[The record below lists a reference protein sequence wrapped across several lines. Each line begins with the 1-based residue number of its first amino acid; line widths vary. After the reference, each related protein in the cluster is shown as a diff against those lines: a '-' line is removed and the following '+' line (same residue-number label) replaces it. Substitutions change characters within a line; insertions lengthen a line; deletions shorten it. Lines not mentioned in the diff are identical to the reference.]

1 MGFERAHGAANA
13 ATPADATFRRALVFG
28 DRAWDE
34 SAGLLWSTAP
44 GEEQRVHRVR
54 ESAWYA
60 CGLLLREGPGDAAR
74 AQRIL
79 DLVIGFQFDAPGRKW
94 DGTYRRTPEE
104 PPPGPGRD
112 KLWDNFDP
120 NWRLFIGT
128 TFALV
133 LEQRADRLPADL
145 QRRLLESIRRAVEG
159 EIVHGREEPYHTN
172 VSLMHGF
179 LLGWAGARLQRPE
192 WIAMGERW
200 IENARAAYAVHGS
213 FEEYNSPTYYGVDL
227 YGLALCR
234 RYGATEKIRAA
245 GAEMEAG
252 LWRDIA
258 RFYHAGLRNLCGPYD
273 RAYGIDM
280 RRYVSL
286 TGLWMALSLPEVA
299 PPFPDLTAGKFG
311 HAHDLMAAPLY
322 YALGT
327 EIPADTRGALSHFS
341 GERTV
346 TRPID
351 EERRATAWLSERVML
366 GAESTGRTRNA
377 GPGTNHPIFI
387 AASGHW
393 RVGADDVGW
402 FALTQAPRVDA
413 VASPGRIAIATE
425 RGDLRFRVSAA
436 GLDASQLTQDRW
448 QLPGLVVQVET
459 DAASVSVEPGDGWV
473 EIVYRRA
480 SRLDLAITTRP

>member
-1 MGFERAHGAANA
+1 ME
-13 ATPADATFRRALVFG
+13 FG

-34 SAGLLWSTAP
+34 SVGLLWSVAP
-44 GEEQRVHRVR
+44 GEERRTHRVR

-60 CGLLLREGPGDAAR
+60 CGLLGRGAPGDEAR
-74 AQRIL
+74 ARRIL
-79 DLVIGFQFDAPGRKW
+79 NLVMGFQFDAPGQKW
-94 DGTYRRTPEE
+94 DGTYRRAPEE
-104 PPPGPGRD
+104 PAPGPGRD
-112 KLWDNFDP
+112 TLWKNFDP

-133 LEQRADRLPADL
+133 LEQHGERLPAETRD
-145 QRRLLESIRRAVEG
+145 RLVESIRRAVEG
-159 EIVHGREEPYHTN
+159 EVVQGREEPYHTN

-200 IENARAAYAVHGS
+200 IENARTAFAVHGS

-258 RFYHAGLRNLCGPYD
+258 RFYHPGLRNLCGPYD

-311 HAHDLMAAPLY
+311 HAHDLLAAPLY
-322 YALGT
+322 HALGT
-327 EIPADTRGALSHFS
+327 EIPVDTRVALARFS
-341 GERTV
+341 GERNV
-346 TRPID
+346 ARMID
-351 EERRATAWLSERVML
+351 GARRATAWLSENVML
-366 GAESTGRTRNA
+366 GAESTGRTRDA
-377 GPGTNHPIFI
+377 GPGTNHPIFV

-402 FALTQAPRVDA
+402 LALMQAPRLDA
-413 VASPGRIAIATE
+413 VASAGRIEMAGE
-425 RGDLRFRVSAA
+425 RGDWRFRVSAA
-436 GLDASQLTQDRW
+436 GLVPSQLTRDRW
-448 QLPGLVVQVET
+448 QLPGLAVTIET
-459 DAASVSVEPGDGWV
+459 DAGAVDVEPGDGWV

-480 SRLDLAITTRP
+480 SRLDLTVTNSP